1 MIVHVAEAAAALQAH
16 DDILILTHRRP
27 DGDTAGCAGALC
39 RGLRQIGKRAYIL
52 ENPEI
57 TRRYAPM
64 ITDCYPPD
72 DFNPQ
77 YIVSTDIAEEKLFPD
92 TAEQYKGRVDLVIDH
107 HGSNEGFGAKN
118 LIRAD
123 AGACAEVLY
132 DVLTALGCRLTREI
146 AECIYV
152 GVSTDTGCFKFSKY
166 DRAHPCGRGGVPDRR
181 HRRRRDQPRAVRD
194 QVASALRDGAHRIR
208 HDGVSRGRRD
218 RGRGALA
225 EGYRPRRRGYG
236 RSGLDR
242 FAHAADRGR
251 ADRHYDDRKG
261 GRTVRV
267 SVRTTKEMDASAIC
281 KRVGGGGHVRAA
293 GASFTCGMARRRP
306 RCCA

>member
-1 MIVHVAEAAAALQAH
+1 MIVSVAEAAAALQAH

-57 TRRYAPM
+57 TKRYAPM
-64 ITDCYPPD
+64 ITPCYPPEGFD
-72 DFNPQ
+72 PA

-107 HGSNEGFGAKN
+107 HGSNNGFGEKN

-132 DVLTALGCRLTREI
+132 DVLAALGCRLTREI

-152 GVSTDTGCFKFSKY
+152 GVSTDTGCFKFSNTT
-166 DRAHPCGRGGVPDRR
+166 AHTHAVAAACLTAGLMTLPMTASTQYVPLPCRR
-181 HRRRRDQPRAVRD
+181 MEV
-194 QVASALRDGAHRIR
+194 
-208 HDGVSRGRRD
+208 
-218 RGRGALA
+218 
-225 EGYRPRRRGYG
+225 
-236 RSGLDR
+236 
-242 FAHAADRGR
+242 
-251 ADRHYDDRKG
+251 
-261 GRTVRV
+261 
-267 SVRTTKEMDASAIC
+267 
-281 KRVGGGGHVRAA
+281 
-293 GASFTCGMARRRP
+293 
-306 RCCA
+306 

>member
-64 ITDCYPPD
+64 ITNCYPPD

-123 AGACAEVLY
+123 AGAGAEVLY

-146 AECIYV
+146 ARPMQDILYDPQTSGGLLIALPEEDAAQCLDELRQSVPQAAAVGYV
-152 GVSTDTGCFKFSKY
+152 TEK
-166 DRAHPCGRGGVPDRR
+166 
-181 HRRRRDQPRAVRD
+181 
-194 QVASALRDGAHRIR
+194 
-208 HDGVSRGRRD
+208 
-218 RGRGALA
+218 
-225 EGYRPRRRGYG
+225 
-236 RSGLDR
+236 
-242 FAHAADRGR
+242 
-251 ADRHYDDRKG
+251 
-261 GRTVRV
+261 
-267 SVRTTKEMDASAIC
+267 MDADIYLE
-281 KRVGGGGHVRAA
+281 
-293 GASFTCGMARRRP
+293 
-306 RCCA
+306 

>member
-64 ITDCYPPD
+64 ITNCYPPE

-92 TAEQYKGRVDLVIDH
+92 TAEQYKGKVDLVIDH

-146 AECIYV
+146 ARPMQDILYDPQTSGGLLIALPEKDAARCLDELRQSVPQAAAVGYV
-152 GVSTDTGCFKFSKY
+152 TEK
-166 DRAHPCGRGGVPDRR
+166 
-181 HRRRRDQPRAVRD
+181 
-194 QVASALRDGAHRIR
+194 
-208 HDGVSRGRRD
+208 
-218 RGRGALA
+218 
-225 EGYRPRRRGYG
+225 
-236 RSGLDR
+236 
-242 FAHAADRGR
+242 
-251 ADRHYDDRKG
+251 
-261 GRTVRV
+261 
-267 SVRTTKEMDASAIC
+267 MDADIYLE
-281 KRVGGGGHVRAA
+281 
-293 GASFTCGMARRRP
+293 
-306 RCCA
+306 